1 MTENK
6 YIVGNTYI
14 DKSSKKHPD
23 DQLLRWLDNDNVSIA
38 NLGGIRKKSY
48 TKIEK
53 KDVHNLPSSLFLF
66 TEKTNNSS
74 LENPWKDQ
82 FDLITGDINYWGDA
96 KYDKTKR
103 KTKILDWNGNKVLN
117 LIFKSIKNFRDLIPP
132 IFHFT
137 KDKVGE
143 VTFNGIFTISKLNKE
158 KFIHKGHEIDNFI
171 VNLKKM
177 DVDEIYLSWINYR
190 SGVSSI
196 NQINQS
202 NEMDKIPEKWI
213 QYINGDQN

>member
-1 MTENK
+1 M
-6 YIVGNTYI
+6 
-14 DKSSKKHPD
+14 
-23 DQLLRWLDNDNVSIA
+23 
-38 NLGGIRKKSY
+38 
-48 TKIEK
+48 
-53 KDVHNLPSSLFLF
+53 
-66 TEKTNNSS
+66 
-74 LENPWKDQ
+74 
-82 FDLITGDINYWGDA
+82 
-96 KYDKTKR
+96 
-103 KTKILDWNGNKVLN
+103 
-117 LIFKSIKNFRDLIPP
+117 IFKSIKNFRDLIPP